1 MSAPTLED
9 FDAAFG
15 ADIDSC
21 PISLDS
27 DGISQAAPSVAVFS
41 ETMLLGRIR
50 AYSPNAAGME
60 AQEAKSDLS
69 RALPIRLGR
78 GTGTSSQTCSFFRQ
92 RGLRRKN
99 VVATGASAPSVFRL
113 RAVQAL
119 EKALSAGML
128 SYVAGPVLHPGAG
141 EAASSE
147 NVTWRRGTVFVVAAD
162 GGTTKETGPGVIYRL
177 RGLHAPGLLHALE
190 VARFE
195 RLTWLWSPYVDD
207 APVWYREKEDSQ
219 SAIFE
224 EVK

>member
-1 MSAPTLED
+1 MSVPTLED
-9 FDAAFG
+9 FDNAFG
-15 ADIDSC
+15 ADIDSF
-21 PISLDS
+21 PVSLDS
-27 DGISQAAPSVAVFS
+27 DGISQAAPSAAFS
-41 ETMLLGRIR
+41 AGTVLFGRIR
-50 AYSPNAAGME
+50 AYSQNGAGMAARE
-60 AQEAKSDLS
+60 ANTGLS

-99 VVATGASAPSVFRL
+99 VVATGASAPSAYRL

-119 EKALSAGML
+119 EKAFSAGML

-147 NVTWRRGTVFVVAAD
+147 NVTWRRGTVCAVAD
-162 GGTTKETGPGVIYRL
+162 GGTTKETGPGVIYRR
-177 RGLHAPGLLHALE
+177 RGLRAPGLLRALE
-190 VARFE
+190 FTRFE

-207 APVWYREKEDSQ
+207 SPVWYREKEDSQ